1 MQHGSPEVQTSAM
14 FQSKEQPQGDKELC
28 REAGTGFYRTEMRS
42 HGNDVSMLWDAQ
54 MWWGFCMMGRGE
66 TRPGRAVYGRPRHTM
81 QRVLR
86 FYNRILSRALGA
98 LSGCPDLSSS
108 PISG

>member
-1 MQHGSPEVQTSAM
+1 MQHGSPEVQTSAAM

-86 FYNRILSRALGA
+86 FLQQNPVQSSRSPVWLS
-98 LSGCPDLSSS
+98 
-108 PISG
+108 